1 MSWFLEHYLP
11 TPEQGEE
18 PYASPLL
25 APDVS
30 GLPPALVIT
39 AEYDPLRDEGEVYAT
54 RLPAAGVDARTSRYD
69 GMIHGFLE
77 PGYGF
82 EVAEQGMSEAG
93 AALRD
98 ALTAPATEARR

>member
-1 MSWFLEHYLP
+1 MEPCTVAPRRHRHDVTRSSRP
-11 TPEQGEE
+11 T
-18 PYASPLL
+18 L
-25 APDVS
+25 
-30 GLPPALVIT
+30 T